1 MIYRQISIARVM
13 RKIALNDYSDI
24 YFQVDDGSKDL
35 LQLERFK
42 WKLEKFKQ
50 HEFFEL
56 EGLNPSHMRSN
67 QNLKKKAN

>member
-24 YFQVDDGSKDL
+24 YFQVDDDSKDL
-35 LQLERFK
+35 LQLKRFN

-50 HEFFEL
+50 HKFFEL
-56 EGLNPSHMRSN
+56 EGLN
-67 QNLKKKAN
+67 